1 MPDTGANSR
10 APSPAAIPS
19 GGGCGGP
26 VGDVGLP
33 SSGAAAAAAA
43 PAPPLRAAGDPH
55 LGTEHDSLFLS
66 RNW

>member
-33 SSGAAAAAAA
+33 SSGAAAAAA
-43 PAPPLRAAGDPH
+43 PAPPPRAAGDPTCRDE
-55 LGTEHDSLFLS
+55 LVLAGVQL
-66 RNW
+66 